1 MSKQI
6 HFKTVVFTVNLILI
20 LITAIFPYV
29 HDGRLKWQVLNHFNL
44 AAEMHLSTWWAG
56 GVFLI
61 CGLLAFQLYSL
72 DVRSKHIWLILAG
85 IFTFFSFDEL
95 GSIHERIGNLESGM
109 VILGGMAALL
119 GSGLVYALLN
129 LWRQKQ
135 DLHRILLLLLGFALI
150 VSAAP
155 NEYLEHQTEWPNFLI
170 GPRLGFEEGLELMGA
185 WICMHSLI
193 GFRGSHNKQEIL
205 SGTAPILARI
215 GKIKTLLAG
224 GFLLNIVLA
233 WITVRAIEVGPRG
246 NPAVWYFTA
255 VFILLGSIFLSAAN
269 NERRPEYGLAGGLFL
284 LISMASVYVLNP
296 YNTSILQYQW
306 VSANSI
312 VTFGAVL
319 LMTTAL
325 YLWMTRRVS
334 VQNGVIF
341 AILTVALLSREF
353 SNNEFVAYVIDSFF
367 AFKVAIEFLPNL
379 QARSEHE
386 GGQTLAVFPA
396 DIAEGG

>member
-1 MSKQI
+1 
-6 HFKTVVFTVNLILI
+6 
-20 LITAIFPYV
+20 V
-29 HDGRLKWQVLNHFNL
+29 HDGRLKWQILNHFNL

-56 GVFLI
+56 GLFLI
-61 CGLLAFQLYSL
+61 CGLLTLQLYSL
-72 DVRSKHIWLILAG
+72 DVRSKRAWVILGG

-109 VILGGMAALL
+109 VILGVTAALL

-155 NEYLEHQTEWPNFLI
+155 NEYLEHQIEWPNFLV
-170 GPRLGFEEGLELMGA
+170 GPRLGFEEGLELTGA
-185 WICMHSLI
+185 WICMHSLLGFI
-193 GFRGSHNKQEIL
+193 GSRRKQGVVPGSA
-205 SGTAPILARI
+205 TILARI

-255 VFILLGSIFLSAAN
+255 VFILLGSIFLHAASK
-269 NERRPEYGLAGGLFL
+269 ERRLDYGVAGGIFL
-284 LISMASVYVLNP
+284 LISMASVYILNP

-306 VSANSI
+306 VSAHSM
-312 VTFGAVL
+312 VTLGAVFL
-319 LMTTAL
+319 ITAAL
-325 YLWMTRRVS
+325 YLWMTRRIS
-334 VQNGVIF
+334 VPNGVIF
-341 AILTVALLSREF
+341 AILTVALLSRGF
-353 SNNEFVAYVIDSFF
+353 SHNEFVAYIMDSFF
-367 AFKVAIEFLPNL
+367 AFKVALEFLPRL
-379 QARSEHE
+379 QAQSERE
-386 GGQTLAVFPA
+386 GGQSLTLFPA
-396 DIAEGG
+396 NIE